1 MSWELLES
9 DKILK
14 PMALSDFINTET
26 IIPKELLNFFG
37 AEGERLVTIY
47 QGREFPA
54 YLETEGGNTK
64 IKWSK
69 VLIRKFREAFPQYE
83 SWFGA
88 DPDEIK
94 TPRLEIIKTNDAFN
108 IYLITENEKT
118 KTNEDEKQMER
129 TKAPIKTESGLKKL
143 LNKWIT
149 GYPNYYP
156 RDFRFSFK
164 DVINEEIPRV
174 IESFEAIKAGKYKV
188 QGFAGDKQWTEIPW
202 IKVKDY
208 SIQKIIDDG
217 LYLAYILAMDSRKL
231 YLAIVYEENGAG
243 VRSLSEKAAEF
254 RAGVST
260 GNYQTNHKE
269 VLLGRATLVSGIVC
283 YREYS
288 EELPEDNVLEAEF
301 EDFRKMYH
309 ACVTMNYTNEEIN
322 SNDESGEELFSRNIL
337 LSDENEKEV
346 FLNRSEEKEHIEQT
360 VQVEIERSGNENNEV
375 SGEVDERNQRPDVG
389 LLFEAT
395 VGASGIDDVKHEPQE
410 YADIDLEDVNKSD
423 VKVIQVQKKTIL
435 ENPEIE
441 LETKDRDAVICD
453 KKETKEFPVE
463 ETNFLK
469 QTLKYYPMKNESLTP
484 YLQSVQAKMG
494 NKGFYYPAELIKRY
508 YLSIKSKPF
517 VMIKG
522 RVGSGK
528 TSFPRLFA
536 EAIGAIPENGRYQRT
551 VVEKNWEDERHLF
564 GTLDSRGH
572 FIPGPVMKLLKSAK
586 EYPEKPHFFL
596 LDEMDQ
602 SPVEDY
608 FRLFLEGINGNKDT
622 FLEREDFGSDI
633 TAFREY
639 GGLRFPDNLYI
650 IGTINEGQGNYPVS
664 PRVIDSGNIIEM
676 PVVEIGAFPNYGSP
690 IGERDWENSQ
700 FKMQKKAHGL
710 PEILER
716 LMHLL
721 NEVQKLL
728 ISFNR
733 PMGYRGKNEILA
745 FGINN
750 GVEGLFTE
758 NEVIDLAIVQRILP
772 ALDFGAKEN
781 ADVFKALTCFLLED
795 SIKESLLKQNSL
807 EGFCALYKKLL
818 DAEAIPCPRSGQQI
832 LKRLKNIMH

>member
-14 PMALSDFINTET
+14 RMALSDFINTET

-83 SWFGA
+83 SWFGG

-94 TPRLEIIKTNDAFN
+94 TPRLKIIKTNDVFN

-118 KTNEDEKQMER
+118 KINEDEKQMER
-129 TKAPIKTESGLKKL
+129 TKAPIKTESGLKEL

-174 IESFEAIKAGKYKV
+174 IERFEAIKAGKYKV
-188 QGFAGDKQWTEIPW
+188 QGFAGDKQWAEIPW
-202 IKVKDY
+202 VKVKDY
-208 SIQKIIDDG
+208 AIRKIIDDG

-254 RAGVST
+254 RAGIST
-260 GNYQTNHKE
+260 GNYQTNHQE
-269 VLLGRATLVSGIVC
+269 VLLGSATLVSGIVC

-288 EELPEDNVLEAEF
+288 EELPEENVLEAEF

-309 ACVTMNYTNEEIN
+309 ACVTMNSTNEEIS
-322 SNDESGEELFSRNIL
+322 SNDESVEELFLRNIL
-337 LSDENEKEV
+337 LSDENGEEV
-346 FLNRSEEKEHIEQT
+346 FLNRAEEKEHVEQT
-360 VQVEIERSGNENNEV
+360 VQVEIERSGIENNEV
-375 SGEVDERNQRPDVG
+375 SGEVYEHNQRPDAG
-389 LLFEAT
+389 LLFEQT
-395 VGASGIDDVKHEPQE
+395 VGTSGVDNVEHKPQDN
-410 YADIDLEDVNKSD
+410 ADIDLEDENKSD
-423 VKVIQVQKKTIL
+423 VKVIQVQKITTL
-435 ENPEIE
+435 ENPKIE
-441 LETKDRDAVICD
+441 LETKDKDVVICD
-453 KKETKEFPVE
+453 KKETKEIPAE

-494 NKGFYYPAELIKRY
+494 NKGFYYPSELIKSY

-536 EAIGAIPENGRYQRT
+536 EAIGATPENGRYHRIL
-551 VVEKNWEDERHLF
+551 VGKNWEDERHLF

-572 FIPGPVMKLLKSAK
+572 FIPGPVMKLLKIAK

-602 SPVEDY
+602 SPAEDY
-608 FRLFLEGINGNKDT
+608 FRLFLEGVNGNKDP

-639 GGLRFPDNLYI
+639 GGLSFPDNLYI

-690 IGERDWENSQ
+690 IGERDWDNSQ
-700 FKMQKKAHGL
+700 FKMQKKAQGL

-721 NEVQKLL
+721 NAVQKLL
-728 ISFNR
+728 IIFNR

-758 NEVIDLAIVQRILP
+758 KEIIDLAILQRILP

-781 ADVFKALTCFLLED
+781 EEVFKALTCFLLED
-795 SIKESLLKQNSL
+795 RVKESLLKQNNL
-807 EGFCALYKKLL
+807 EGFCALYEKLL

-832 LKRLKNIMH
+832 LKRLKIMMR